1 MKKQYKCQIVMQVLL
16 IKFSRF
22 SSHRCLERKS
32 GNTSFYYP
40 PVRFALTWPPPLV
53 TNEIKLNEI
62 EFPRALFRGSR
73 FSTFC
78 AIRNGNVLIVFH
90 VDKMCCVRATNRS
103 LFFSSPLF
111 IRNRVVLF
119 FFFFV
124 KKIGYILESKFNFES
139 SGNFK
144 AIID

>member
-1 MKKQYKCQIVMQVLL
+1 MKKQHKCQIVMQVLL

-62 EFPRALFRGSR
+62 EFPRALFPGSR

-78 AIRNGNVLIVFH
+78 AIRNGNVLIH
-90 VDKMCCVRATNRS
+90 KMCSRHVLSFFHLLC
-103 LFFSSPLF
+103 LFETELS
-111 IRNRVVLF
+111 F
-119 FFFFV
+119 FFFSL
-124 KKIGYILESKFNFES
+124 KKLDISWNQNSISNRRVILKR
-139 SGNFK
+139 
-144 AIID
+144 

>member
-1 MKKQYKCQIVMQVLL
+1 MKKQHKCQIVMQVLL

-62 EFPRALFRGSR
+62 EFPRALFPGSR

-90 VDKMCCVRATNRS
+90 KMCSRHVLSFFHLLC
-103 LFFSSPLF
+103 LFETELY
-111 IRNRVVLF
+111 F
-119 FFFFV
+119 FFFSL
-124 KKIGYILESKFNFES
+124 KKLDISWNQNSISNRRVILKR
-139 SGNFK
+139 
-144 AIID
+144 

>member
-90 VDKMCCVRATNRS
+90 VDKMCSRHEPFS
-103 LFFSSPLF
+103 LFFISS
-111 IRNRVVLF
+111 VYSKQSCTF